1 VESVLAFLVGYVLGG
16 DGGRRDRR
24 NVTRSFGA
32 IKDSE
37 EVAAVVHLARAQ
49 VGRSLRDIADMV
61 DGTGRA
67 VPSEPDAQAA
77 PDLVDRVRLLI
88 QQ

>member
-1 VESVLAFLVGYVLGG
+1 MESVLAFLVGYVLGG

-24 NVTRSFGA
+24 NVSRSLGA

-49 VGRSLRDIADMV
+49 VGRSLREIADMV
-61 DGTGRA
+61 DGSGRA
-67 VPSEPDAQAA
+67 VPRQADPEAA

-88 QQ
+88 Q